1 LLVVAGCHLHEVRDI
16 GGKYTAEEENA
27 NKIFKKSGQRIF
39 PLLYQII
46 KQVFLKISY

>member
-27 NKIFKKSGQRIF
+27 NKILKKVPKEYF
-39 PLLYQII
+39 PYCIRL
-46 KQVFLKISY
+46 